1 MKLDRLSQIH
11 FYGDICLKYA
21 SLDLARDLFA
31 VTGKMLP
38 IRKSTTAGEGILSV
52 GVVTN
57 EEYLKSVSPYFDR
70 IPEKEEEFRVAI
82 LPDRIMILGKD
93 KRGAMWGVY
102 ALSEKLGILPL
113 HRFTLSTPETKT
125 TLKEEIFGDHPHT
138 FRFRGWFLN
147 DEDLLT
153 KRIISGG
160 KREIDY
166 PFYGDV
172 CDVSSL
178 DEILETALRLRI
190 NTIIPGSLI
199 DIDNPFER
207 ALVERCVER
216 GFYVTQH
223 HVEPVGV
230 SFWTK
235 DNYFKRRGKEPILSF
250 TAEKD
255 RMKEVWQHYVKL
267 WAKYGNNVIWQLGLR
282 GKGDEPVWGSGDEKV
297 LYAEW
302 GKVITEAIGTQFDL
316 IREEV
321 GEKFLATAT
330 LWMEG
335 AKMYTEGTLLL
346 PKNVMPIFSDVG
358 CTQMMSS
365 DFFTT
370 PRSEDRKTG
379 LYYHAAYW
387 GAGPHLAP
395 GNDPKK
401 MLWNYDLA
409 IEKGDTEYSILNVSN
424 VREVLYSAAFNS
436 RILWNRNTLDLDAFN
451 KTFAKD
457 YFGNEDLSFFY
468 PEYFSCIM
476 AGDSNDF
483 PPARK
488 ALFDVVERKTPFP
501 YFLVNDGDI
510 RLLGMRTLKKIP
522 VPGKNWEERLT
533 KSLRSFKALREKC
546 EKYDHLPYFDETIM
560 FITYLE
566 ALEMWAK
573 EMILFDRTKDFIHR
587 ERGAA
592 HLSSYMEKRKE
603 LEKAPFENWY
613 RGEDKMNLKNM
624 VEVTL
629 TFSPEKE
636 S

>member
-1 MKLDRLSQIH
+1 MKLKKLQAVH
-11 FYGDICLKYA
+11 FCGDICLKHA
-21 SLDLARDLFA
+21 SLDLARDIFA
-31 VTGKMLP
+31 VTEKEIPVLES
-38 IRKSTTAGEGILSV
+38 KKAGENILSV
-52 GVVTN
+52 GTV
-57 EEYLKSVSPYFDR
+57 EDKEYLENTAAFFDF
-70 IPEKEEEFRVAI
+70 IPEKEEEYRVAV
-82 LPDRIMILGKD
+82 LPDRILILGKD
-93 KRGAMWGVY
+93 KRGAMWGIY
-102 ALSEKLGILPL
+102 ALSEKMGILPL
-113 HRFTLSTPETKT
+113 HRFTLSVPEKKEE
-125 TLKEEIFGDHPHT
+125 LKEEIFGDHPRT

-172 CDVSSL
+172 CDVKSL
-178 DEILETALRLRI
+178 DEILETALRLGI

-199 DIDNPFER
+199 DIDMPFER
-207 ALVERCVER
+207 ALVEKCVER

-235 DNYFKRRGKEPILSF
+235 DNFFKRRGEEPILSF
-250 TAEKD
+250 TAEKE
-255 RMKEVWQHYVKL
+255 RMKKVWGHYVKL
-267 WAKYGNNVIWQLGLR
+267 WAKYGDNVIWQLGLR
-282 GKGDEPVWGSGDEKV
+282 GKGDEPVWGSGDENA
-297 LYAEW
+297 LYEEW
-302 GKVITEAIGTQFDL
+302 GKVITEAVRTQFDL

-321 GEKFLATAT
+321 GETFLSTAT

-346 PKNVMPIFSDVG
+346 PDGVMPIFSDVG

-395 GNDPKK
+395 GNDPRK
-401 MLWNYDLA
+401 MLWNYDEA
-409 IEKGDTEYSILNVSN
+409 IKKGDTEYSILNVSN

-436 RILWNRNTLDLDAFN
+436 RILWDREHLDLDTFN
-451 KTFAKD
+451 KAFAKD
-457 YFGNEDLSFFY
+457 YFGNEALSFFY
-468 PEYFSCIM
+468 PEYFQCIM
-476 AGDSNDF
+476 AGTSDDF

-488 ALFDVVERKTPFP
+488 KLFDVVERKAPFP

-510 RLLGMRTLKKIP
+510 RLLGQRTLKKIP
-522 VPGKNWEERLT
+522 VPGENWEKRLEE
-533 KSLRSFKALREKC
+533 SLLSFGALKEKC
-546 EKYDHLPYFDETIM
+546 KKYHRLPYFDETLM

-566 ALEMWAK
+566 ALENWAK
-573 EMILFDRTKDFIHR
+573 ELFQFDRTKDPVHR
-587 ERGAA
+587 EKAA
-592 HLSSYMEKRKE
+592 AYLTSYMEERKK
-603 LEKAPFENWY
+603 LEHAPFENWY
-613 RGEDKMNLKNM
+613 RGEEKMNLSDM
-624 VEVTL
+624 VNVTL
-629 TFSPEKE
+629 TFPVEK